1 VLKLVKKALY
11 DSLVEGAPEGSCK
24 SDRHSGWEVN
34 MPVIGK
40 IDLKTDKD
48 VSTNAETSLV
58 DLFSSTER
66 YKEFTLDGDV
76 AKSITKLK
84 ITAAKLASIDFTADV
99 TKRKGDKTSL
109 NAITR
114 YIDISKK
121 IKASQA
127 INKGGTITINIETT

>member
-1 VLKLVKKALY
+1 
-11 DSLVEGAPEGSCK
+11 
-24 SDRHSGWEVN
+24 
-34 MPVIGK
+34 MPGIGK

-76 AKSITKLK
+76 RRDDTKLK
-84 ITAAKLASIDFTADV
+84 ITAAKLASIDFTADL
-99 TKRKGDKTSL
+99 TKWKGNKTSL
-109 NAITR
+109 NAIMR
-114 YIDISKK
+114 YTYLSKK

-127 INKGGTITINIETT
+127 INKGDTITINIETT